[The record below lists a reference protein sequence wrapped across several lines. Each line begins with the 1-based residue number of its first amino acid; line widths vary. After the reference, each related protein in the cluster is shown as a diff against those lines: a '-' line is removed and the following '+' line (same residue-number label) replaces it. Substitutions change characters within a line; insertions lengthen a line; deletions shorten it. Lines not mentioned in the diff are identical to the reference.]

1 MQNDRYSGKE
11 LIDDYEQ
18 DGILMPLRSLVL
30 SDLSSGIPFATSDAL
45 SRCKCGSV
53 SQSVGSNGLTIDTSE
68 GYRDS
73 MEIEHSEQC
82 SEGSIEIEPEPELCL
97 ETWMSYYN
105 LDINRDL
112 FKKGVLAFKPHEAL
126 ISMRSPSLEHM
137 DETRFFIGSS
147 NSAQP
152 RELMFSTKFKQQ
164 TIKGYELCLMSDLPS
179 NGQPKR
185 NKIYLYK
192 NGSSLMYVMLST
204 TKKKIEQNL
213 HLHGH
218 IEGDLTTENLEYYKY
233 EILNIIAER
242 GHICKNQK
250 VGTIETLLEPL
261 KKYIKQHSIVE
272 ESYIYATDSDVIVN
286 SGRREEIF
294 FPLVFNNAQQ
304 QNLGFYV
311 YPWTFEYLK
320 TFEFSGFTRFVTAG
334 CMFGSQ
340 LQGIDQKGGFVN
352 LIKHNIDFHPSQV
365 IDQIVADSAPNPYEE
380 VLFDEFS
387 KLLLFVN
394 NLSVIDKPKQIYYHL
409 PYYDYMLFG
418 IELFNRGR
426 MTLEALN
433 KFFEAVVVKKN
444 VHIDK
449 IKSMCGSHD
458 IECII
463 ESPFENLFEKDFI
476 DNLFVNFKKKQQNIS
491 NKLSKAKLSQ
501 AKPYKDGTLKDNLP
515 KEKLPA
521 EVILFALGF
530 SSTDL
535 VTVIIDDEQQSKM
548 RERELVNHC
557 LEKLKNNNFHP
568 VHKQVWEDVIQSDEN
583 LQINNLDTLFKTA
596 NAVMVAIACK
606 GQQDYKTCTL
616 YPISEKQIAV
626 SYDGFYK
633 NLQTKYP
640 YSAPFNITVIDPAL
654 GYDPSTKGL
663 LFYYSSAS
671 QCQLSTLVE
680 EEDILLHVH
689 KNIAFNAE
697 NSDSI
702 RLDDILPN
710 SKIIPRR

>member
-1 MQNDRYSGKE
+1 MKTGKYSGMDNFE
-11 LIDDYEQ
+11 DDDILTGQFRSLGLYDLSID
-18 DGILMPLRSLVL
+18 MPLYSV
-30 SDLSSGIPFATSDAL
+30 ATSDAL
-45 SRCKCGSV
+45 SQCAKYS
-53 SQSVGSNGLTIDTSE
+53 SASHSLGSNGLTVDTSE
-68 GYRDS
+68 PSYRES
-73 MEIEHSEQC
+73 MGIDQL
-82 SEGSIEIEPEPELCL
+82 SEGSVEHEICR

-105 LDINRDL
+105 LEINRDL
-112 FKKGVLAFKPHEAL
+112 FKKGIFAFKPYESL
-126 ISMRSPSLEHM
+126 VSMRSPSVDYM
-137 DETRFFIGSS
+137 DENRFFIGSS
-147 NSAQP
+147 NSVHP

-164 TIKGYELCLMSDLPS
+164 AIKGYELCLMSDLPNNS
-179 NGQPKR
+179 QLKR
-185 NKIYLYK
+185 NNIYLYK
-192 NGSSLMYVMLST
+192 QGSSLRYVMLSS
-204 TKKKIEQNL
+204 TKQKIEENL
-213 HLHGH
+213 YLH
-218 IEGDLTTENLEYYKY
+218 IEGDLTTEVLESYKY
-233 EILNIIAER
+233 KILNIISEK
-242 GHICKNQK
+242 GHIGKNK
-250 VGTIETLLEPL
+250 KIVSIETLLEPL

-272 ESYIYATDSDVIVN
+272 ESYVYAADSDVIVN
-286 SGRREEIF
+286 AGRREEIF
-294 FPLVFNNAQQ
+294 FPLVFNNSQQ

-311 YPWTFEYLK
+311 YPWTCEGLK
-320 TFEFSGFTRFVTAG
+320 SFQFSGFTRFVTAG

-365 IDQIVADSAPNPYEE
+365 IEQIVADSAPNPYEE

-426 MTLEALN
+426 MTLKALN

-449 IKSMCGSHD
+449 IKSMCKSYE

-476 DNLFVNFKKKQQNIS
+476 DDLFTDFKRKQQDIS
-491 NKLSKAKLSQ
+491 NKVSQAKLSKVKLPQ
-501 AKPYKDGTLKDNLP
+501 ANSYKEYSALKDNLP
-515 KEKLPA
+515 KELLPA
-521 EVILFALGF
+521 ETILVALGF

-535 VTVIIDDEQQSKM
+535 VTMIIDDEQQSKM
-548 RERELVNHC
+548 REGELVNHC

-568 VHKQVWEDVIQSDEN
+568 VHKHVWEDVIQSDEN
-583 LQINNLDTLFKTA
+583 LQINNLDILFKTA

-663 LFYYSSAS
+663 LFYFSSSS
-671 QCQLSTLVE
+671 QCQLSTLVQQQ
-680 EEDILLHVH
+680 DILLHVH
-689 KNIAFNAE
+689 KNIAFSAE

-702 RLDDILPN
+702 GLDDILPN
-710 SKIIPRR
+710 LKIIPR